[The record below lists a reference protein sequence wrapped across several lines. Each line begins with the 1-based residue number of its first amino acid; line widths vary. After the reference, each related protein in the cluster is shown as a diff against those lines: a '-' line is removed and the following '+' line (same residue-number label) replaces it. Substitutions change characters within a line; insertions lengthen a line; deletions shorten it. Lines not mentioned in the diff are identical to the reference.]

1 VSYDTDLTDEQWNLI
16 GPMLPPAK
24 FGGRPRTADM
34 RNVINAVFYINR
46 AGCAWR
52 LLPKEFGPW
61 TSIYGYFKR
70 FRDTDVWT
78 RIHDALRG
86 RLRRK
91 LGRKTSPSAG
101 SLDSQSVKTT
111 EKKGFAAMTPVKR

>member
-1 VSYDTDLTDEQWNLI
+1 MPYDTDLTDEQWSLI

-24 FGGRPRTADM
+24 LGGRPRTADM

-46 AGCAWR
+46 SGCAWR

-61 TSIYGYFKR
+61 TRYFKR
-70 FRDTDVWT
+70 FRDANVWT
-78 RIHDALRG
+78 RLPDALRG

-111 EKKGFAAMTPVKR
+111 EKKGFAAMTPAKK